1 MSFQKIFWLHPSW
14 QNPSL
19 QHGDCTEAV
28 GTDYIDLLTLWPST
42 VVILDLIPPAVS
54 SPTETATQVCSPAL
68 KSSGSAPN
76 TQGPGSLTLFW
87 LIQTFPTWINAHLPR
102 QSSQKNIYLC
112 PNFREKKKKEEII
125 PHLCFFWTYILSRW
139 MGCHSERPK
148 QGQAVG
154 PCELHNIQQIQRQG
168 LLPGVWQPLLIVQ
181 ASGCKDKA

>member
-1 MSFQKIFWLHPSW
+1 MPKGTFLNFNNIIYNFFQFFKKKSLHHSRGQKVSFQKIFWFHLSW

-76 TQGPGSLTLFW
+76 TQGPGSLTQFW
-87 LIQTFPTWINAHLPR
+87 IIQTFHTWINAHLPR

-112 PNFREKKKKEEII
+112 PNFREKKKKKK
-125 PHLCFFWTYILSRW
+125 R
-139 MGCHSERPK
+139 K
-148 QGQAVG
+148 
-154 PCELHNIQQIQRQG
+154 
-168 LLPGVWQPLLIVQ
+168 
-181 ASGCKDKA
+181 